1 VPGPARSA
9 ASPRPCRRGPR
20 PRRTC
25 RLRRALESELRNNH
39 RAIGRLNSVKG
50 ASVRTGDREAHG
62 DIVAVDNEMP
72 YLPMPIRDV
81 VDLDGRCINDAI
93 RSKSR
98 SLQHSRQRQVQGPV
112 FVALR
117 HRCVP
122 ATSRGQ
128 LACLSGVSTVR
139 TRVTNTSNASMK
151 SRKNCSVPLSVTS
164 PASVIKP
171 GVNWM

>member
-93 RSKSR
+93 RSKSC
-98 SLQHSRQRQVQGPV
+98 SLQHSTQTGTGIGVRRAASPM
-112 FVALR
+112 F
-117 HRCVP
+117 P